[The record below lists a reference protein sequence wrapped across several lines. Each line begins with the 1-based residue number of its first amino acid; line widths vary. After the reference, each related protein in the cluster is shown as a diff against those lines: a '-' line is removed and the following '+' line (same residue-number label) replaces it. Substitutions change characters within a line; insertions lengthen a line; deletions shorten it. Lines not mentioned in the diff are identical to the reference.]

1 MTFFKQPFGAI
12 LQPVLLGVLVFAALL
27 IVQPWVR
34 ELYQVGLVLLVGAA
48 LLEIG
53 AGNIP
58 PNADAKRS
66 LAFLAISLV
75 IVGAVFSLGIVL
87 VPTLVALGR

>member
-1 MTFFKQPFGAI
+1 MKFFKQPFGSI
-12 LQPVLLGVLVFAALL
+12 LQPVLLSVLLL
-27 IVQPWVR
+27 GGLLVVQPWVKG
-34 ELYQVGLVLLVGAA
+34 LYQAGLVLIIGAA

-58 PNADAKRS
+58 PDASFQKS
-66 LAFLAISLV
+66 LLILVFSL
-75 IVGAVFSLGIVL
+75 IVVAAVFSLGMFL